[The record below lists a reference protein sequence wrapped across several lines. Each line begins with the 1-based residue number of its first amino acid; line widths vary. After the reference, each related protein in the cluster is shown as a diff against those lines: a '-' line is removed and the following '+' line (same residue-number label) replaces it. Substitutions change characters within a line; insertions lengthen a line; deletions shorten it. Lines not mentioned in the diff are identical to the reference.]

1 MNTEIKRFQYSI
13 CCKSEN
19 DIFFFTRHYNM
30 LMKLNLTD
38 YKMEYVKDS
47 KGRFMPFKD
56 CADGIII
63 AGHVVYQL
71 NNSGKSVLKFDIN
84 EGTYR
89 ELNID
94 CDCKPWGN
102 YAAYADYLDKLYI
115 FPRYQKEVIVID
127 KNTDEVKYDDSVKD
141 KLKESKDYDEEMYW
155 SQGCRKG
162 DSVWLI
168 SNDGKIA
175 ISYSLI
181 ENKISIY
188 NLPIDIQKCSHF
200 VVYDDLFY
208 ILDCMGNVYTWDTSE
223 EKLLF
228 SVSDAKYGEYGR
240 LALTNRN
247 IYVLPSIGEDIYI
260 YDREN
265 EKTRKYTDYPENF
278 MYSKM
283 NGWSK
288 YYGYCEDNR
297 NYYFSMRLSN
307 YIPIID
313 KINGTMNWVSPQLPD
328 MEETLGITVQNSI
341 LFFSEEMW
349 NLEEYINIVM
359 NASRK

>member
-1 MNTEIKRFQYSI
+1 MNNEINRFQYSI

-19 DIFFFTRHYNM
+19 DIFFFTRYYSM

-47 KGRFMPFKD
+47 KGRFLPFKD

-63 AGHVVYQL
+63 AGHIVYQL
-71 NNSGKSVLKFDIN
+71 NNGGKSVLKFDMN
-84 EGTYR
+84 AGTYR

-94 CDCKPWGN
+94 CGCKPWGN

-115 FPRYQKEVIVID
+115 FPRYRKDVIVID

-141 KLKESKDYDEEMYW
+141 KLKESKGYDEEMYW

-208 ILDCMGNVYTWDTSE
+208 ILDYMGNVYTWDTSE

-228 SVSDAKYGEYGR
+228 SIPDVNYGECGR
-240 LALTNRN
+240 LVLTDKN
-247 IYVLPSIGEDIYI
+247 IYVLPSIGNDILI
-260 YDREN
+260 YDKKNGTVRE
-265 EKTRKYTDYPENF
+265 YTGYPDDFE
-278 MYSKM
+278 YSIIED
-283 NGWSK
+283 WSK
-288 YYGYCEDNR
+288 YYGYCEDEK
-297 NYYFSMRLSN
+297 NYYYAMRLSN
-307 YIPIID
+307 YIPVID
-313 KINGTMNWVSPQLPD
+313 KTEGQIQWIKPIFPDFKESYAIYGNAGDKLYDEKMFSLDEYLDAIVS
-328 MEETLGITVQNSI
+328 M
-341 LFFSEEMW
+341 
-349 NLEEYINIVM
+349 
-359 NASRK
+359 